1 MSEVI
6 LTLPDDL
13 ATEARE
19 MGLFFPSLAESIFRS
34 ELKRR
39 KINRLFA
46 TMDKLAEIGEP
57 MSEEE
62 VMAEV
67 KAAREERRKRMV
79 E

>member
-1 MSEVI
+1 MSEVV

-19 MGLFFPSLAESIFRS
+19 MGLFKPLLVTSLFKAEVR
-34 ELKRR
+34 RR
-39 KINRLFA
+39 KANRLFEA
-46 TMDKLAEIGEP
+46 ASRLAEAGEP

-67 KAAREERRKRMV
+67 KVVREERRRRS
-79 E
+79 